1 MKRKTVLVTGSSIG
15 LGSFIIKKFASNNYN
30 VIINYSTNKDE
41 AMKLKDEILNEYNI
55 EVLIIKCDI
64 SNENDIENMKDTIIN
79 KFGKLD
85 VLINNASISNDS
97 LVSDKTKENFMRIL
111 EVNLVGTFLVSRVFG
126 DLMYKNKKGTII
138 NIGSTNGIDT
148 YYEYSLDYDSSKAGV
163 INLTHNLANYYSPYI
178 NVNCVCPG
186 WINTPMNKDMDSDF
200 RKNEENKILLNRFA
214 ESNEIASLVYFLG
227 TEEASYINDSII
239 RIDGGIKC

>member
-30 VIINYSTNKDE
+30 VIINYNTNKDE
-41 AMKLKDEILNEYNI
+41 AMKLKDEILSEYNI

-97 LVSDKTKENFMRIL
+97 LVSDKTKESFMRIL
-111 EVNLVGTFLVSRVFG
+111 EVNLVGTFLVSRTFG
-126 DLMYKNKKGTII
+126 DLMYQNKKGIII

-163 INLTHNLANYYSPYI
+163 INLTHNLANYYSPYV

-186 WINTPMNKDMDSDF
+186 WINTPMNKDMDTEF

-214 ESNEIASLVYFLG
+214 EPSEIASLVYFLS
-227 TEEASYINDSII
+227 TEDASYINDSII
-239 RIDGGIKC
+239 RIDGGKRC

>member
-1 MKRKTVLVTGSSIG
+1 
-15 LGSFIIKKFASNNYN
+15 
-30 VIINYSTNKDE
+30 
-41 AMKLKDEILNEYNI
+41 MKLKDEILNEYNI

-97 LVSDKTKENFMRIL
+97 LVSDKTKESFMRIL
-111 EVNLVGTFLVSRVFG
+111 EVNLVGTFLVSRIFG
-126 DLMYKNKKGTII
+126 DLMYKNKKGIII

-148 YYEYSLDYDSSKAGV
+148 YYEYSLD
-163 INLTHNLANYYSPYI
+163 HNLANYYSPYV

-186 WINTPMNKDMDSDF
+186 WINTPMNKDMDTEF

-214 ESNEIASLVYFLG
+214 EPSEIASLVYFLS
-227 TEEASYINDSII
+227 TEDASYINDSII
-239 RIDGGIKC
+239 RIDGGKRC

>member
-30 VIINYSTNKDE
+30 VIINYNTNKDE
-41 AMKLKDEILNEYNI
+41 TMKLKDEILNEYNI

-111 EVNLVGTFLVSRVFG
+111 EVNLVGTFLVSRTFG
-126 DLMYKNKKGTII
+126 DLMYQNKKGIII

-163 INLTHNLANYYSPYI
+163 INLTHNLANYYSPYV

-186 WINTPMNKDMDSDF
+186 WINTPMNKDMDTEF

-214 ESNEIASLVYFLG
+214 EPNEIASLVYFLS
-227 TEEASYINDSII
+227 TEDASYINDSII
-239 RIDGGIKC
+239 RIDGGKRC

>member
-15 LGSFIIKKFASNNYN
+15 LGSAIIEKYASNNYN
-30 VIINYSTNKDE
+30 VIITYNNNKDE
-41 AMKLKDEILNEYNI
+41 ALKLNEKIKKYNI
-55 EVLIIKCDI
+55 DSLVVKCDI
-64 SNENDIENMKDTIIN
+64 SNENDIENMKNAIID

-85 VLINNASISNDS
+85 ILINNAGISNDS

-163 INLTHNLANYYSPYI
+163 INLTHNLANYYSPYV

-186 WINTPMNKDMDSDF
+186 WINTPMNKDMDTDF

-239 RIDGGIKC
+239 RIDGGKKC

>member
-30 VIINYSTNKDE
+30 VIINYNTNKDE
-41 AMKLKDEILNEYNI
+41 AMKLKDEILSEYNI

-111 EVNLVGTFLVSRVFG
+111 EVNLVGTFLVSRTFG
-126 DLMYKNKKGTII
+126 DLMYQNKKGIII

-163 INLTHNLANYYSPYI
+163 INLTHNLANYYSPYV

-186 WINTPMNKDMDSDF
+186 WINTPMNKDMDTEF

-214 ESNEIASLVYFLG
+214 EPSEIASLVYFLG

-239 RIDGGIKC
+239 RIDGGKRC